1 MISISISLLQ
11 MIVMI
16 MMMTFFFVPEV
27 DTIQIVHSLMQ
38 ASLIVVVEKKDV
50 ETVEVVVSSL
60 LLDYFSV
67 DEVKVDVEV
76 DVDVAVND
84 SYLIYGQVFSLD

>member
-1 MISISISLLQ
+1 MISISISLL
-11 MIVMI
+11 
-16 MMMTFFFVPEV
+16 MTFFFVPEV

-76 DVDVAVND
+76 DVDVDVAVND